1 MARLI
6 VCILLF
12 GILFCSWTASPAL
25 STLPGVPLGVGMW
38 LDDEANN
45 QIRTAIP
52 FFLLGITLGFA
63 LPINVGW
70 RRVTYYWIFM
80 ILLAAAAELGQLKL
94 PERQPDIM
102 DFVWGGVGAALGL
115 FPVVAIRMWWQQR
128 SALKRT
134 V

>member
-1 MARLI
+1 
-6 VCILLF
+6 
-12 GILFCSWTASPAL
+12 
-25 STLPGVPLGVGMW
+25 MW